1 MVVAMLALFVAL
13 GGVSTAAQIQ
23 SKPQAA
29 AAKKK
34 PAVKRGPRGLRGL
47 RGLRGAIGPMGPSGP
62 QGPQGAPGES
72 NPNAATLNGYAANGL
87 VRLTRSTPSGVALG
101 TSDAVLGTLNLTAPS
116 AGFVLIQAN
125 YNIIG
130 TGCPCQGWFYL
141 KDAVSGQIMSNYKI
155 VGAQASAAFES
166 SGFEYVF
173 PVTAGART
181 FQLIGKRSGGTTT
194 NLDAPVMTAL
204 FVPFGSTGGGTLA
217 TGPVAGSASST
228 E

>member
-1 MVVAMLALFVAL
+1 VREGVYLKKLVARAARLSPAMVVAMLALFVAL

-101 TSDAVLGTLNLTAPS
+101 RVTRFS
-116 AGFVLIQAN
+116 A
-125 YNIIG
+125 
-130 TGCPCQGWFYL
+130 
-141 KDAVSGQIMSNYKI
+141 
-155 VGAQASAAFES
+155 
-166 SGFEYVF
+166 
-173 PVTAGART
+173 R
-181 FQLIGKRSGGTTT
+181 
-194 NLDAPVMTAL
+194 
-204 FVPFGSTGGGTLA
+204 
-217 TGPVAGSASST
+217 
-228 E
+228 